1 MRGSGRKL
9 SAESYLPPVADSW
22 LRSEPAS
29 IGLNAGR
36 LYDAVEFARHHE
48 SDWLY
53 DLSEQKAIASLEPP
67 PWNEILGPF
76 KPRGGPAGLIIR
88 HGQIAVSW
96 GDVERVDLTFSA
108 TKSYI
113 GLCAAIAYRDGLI
126 KDFDDPISKYDSMKE
141 FSSGHNDMITWRH
154 LLQQTSEWEGTLWS
168 KPDQVDRNRRVGP
181 NADDSRKG
189 LSRELMKPGS
199 YWEYNDVRVNLAAL
213 CLTRLFETSLS
224 DVLRKTIMDPIG
236 ASHSWEWHG
245 YRNSYVEI
253 NDESIQSVSGGA
265 HWGGGLWISSLDHA
279 RMGLLIARQ
288 GWWGDV
294 EILPKHC
301 LAPLFDPCPLNPNYG
316 FFWWL
321 NSNRELF
328 TGAGESSV
336 FAYGAGANYVWIDP
350 DYDLVVVVRW
360 INAGSMN
367 DFTALVMNSLID
379 S

>member
-1 MRGSGRKL
+1 MI
-9 SAESYLPPVADSW
+9 AENYLPPVADSW

-29 IGLNAGR
+29 IGLNAVR
-36 LYDAVEFARHHE
+36 LYEAVEFARQHE

-53 DLSEQKAIASLEPP
+53 DLSEQKAIASSEPP

-126 KDFDDPISKYDSMKE
+126 KDFDDRVGEYDSMKE
-141 FSSGHNDMITWRH
+141 FSSDHNDAITWRH

-168 KPDQVDRNRRVGP
+168 KPDQVDRNRQVGP
-181 NADDSRKG
+181 NANDSQKG
-189 LSRELMKPGS
+189 LPRQLMKPGS

-253 NDESIQSVSGGA
+253 NGRSILSVSGGA

-367 DFTALVMNSLID
+367 DFTALVMNSITD
-379 S
+379 P

>member
-1 MRGSGRKL
+1 MI
-9 SAESYLPPVADSW
+9 AENYLPPAADSW

-29 IGLNAGR
+29 IGLNASR
-36 LYDAVEFARHHE
+36 IDDAVEFACQHE
-48 SDWLY
+48 TDWLY
-53 DLSEQKAIASLEPP
+53 DLSEQKAIASSEPP

-126 KDFDDPISKYDSMKE
+126 KDFDDPISEYDSMKE
-141 FSSGHNDMITWRH
+141 FSSDHNDAITWRH

-168 KPDQVDRNRRVGP
+168 KPDQVDRNRQVGP
-181 NADDSRKG
+181 NANDSQKG
-189 LSRELMKPGS
+189 LPRQLMKPGS

-245 YRNSYVEI
+245 YRNSYVDI
-253 NDESIQSVSGGA
+253 KGRSIQSVSGGA

-279 RMGLLIARQ
+279 RMGLLIAQQ
-288 GWWGDV
+288 GRWGNV

-316 FFWWL
+316 FLWWL
-321 NSNRELF
+321 NSNRGLF
-328 TGAGESSV
+328 AGAGESSV
-336 FAYGAGANYVWIDP
+336 FAYGAGANYVWIDL

-360 INAGSMN
+360 IDAGSMN
-367 DFTALVMNSLID
+367 DFTALVMESIVRP
-379 S
+379 